1 MLKPSKDLSIT
12 RNYYDRKVTVE
23 FTNGRV
29 ISAIFKSINEYILKE
44 QMLYIVQ
51 IQMLTKPTTFTFT
64 TEILKS
70 IKVDISKETLGKY
83 NIVLP
88 FLIKNL
94 NEDLSIFDIKDF
106 LKNDYIIL

>member
-1 MLKPSKDLSIT
+1 
-12 RNYYDRKVTVE
+12 
-23 FTNGRV
+23 
-29 ISAIFKSINEYILKE
+29 
-44 QMLYIVQ
+44 MLYIVQ